1 MLNLSLADLLMGLY
15 LTTILF
21 EIRYKV
27 NDGVYFSEY
36 GFCNVLA
43 IINVVSSQ
51 VSIMTLLIISFYR
64 LVGITRPFKRQ
75 HLKSVITLIAL
86 TWIVWLVIAVLPVI
100 LLEPFKTSFA
110 VGLSEDYKYEKNS
123 FIEYPYFAD
132 ILRYYTIP
140 SFTINATEAT
150 SVLQAVAQYPT
161 QEVMEKFSSALG
173 WVDFET
179 ESWST
184 VGICDYQ
191 YTCGPGLFLFNMDYF
206 DCYVFEW
213 KHKDLTS

>member
-1 MLNLSLADLLMGLY
+1 MSI
-15 LTTILF
+15 TTLF
-21 EIRYKV
+21 
-27 NDGVYFSEY
+27 
-36 GFCNVLA
+36 
-43 IINVVSSQ
+43 
-51 VSIMTLLIISFYR
+51 IISFYH
-64 LVGITRPFKRQ
+64 LVGITRPFKKP
-75 HLKSVITLIAL
+75 HLKSIIRLIGL
-86 TWIVWLVIAVLPVI
+86 TWIVWLVIAILPVI
-100 LLEPFKTSFA
+100 PLEPFKTSFA
-110 VGLSEDYKYEKNS
+110 VGLSKDYKYEKNF
-123 FIEYPYFAD
+123 FIEYSYCAHIF
-132 ILRYYTIP
+132 RYYTIP

-184 VGICDYQ
+184 VGIYDYQ

-213 KHKDLTS
+213 KHKNLTS